1 MKRILKSKKGLSLL
15 EGLIALM
22 LLALVATGAF
32 TVLLSTSR
40 KTSEPDIREEM
51 ALAVEKAQ
59 QMLQIYVYP
68 DTDFSELETDIGSH
82 TVNFSQ
88 GLCGTETEGVALDVG
103 THGISCLLPP
113 VCDEANSSFVYMV
126 SEVAGAGQ
134 RPRHYDM
141 AKQKYADGTSSSTTP
156 NMGSNTERK
165 VEFTIVCNG
174 YTL

>member
-68 DTDFSELETDIGSH
+68 DTDFDDLKTDIGSH
-82 TVNFSQ
+82 TVNFAQ
-88 GLCGTETEGVALDVG
+88 GLCGTETEGAALTLGG
-103 THGISCLLPP
+103 THDISCLLPP
-113 VCDEANSSFVYMV
+113 VCDEANSSFVYKV
-126 SEVAGAGQ
+126 TEVGGAGQ
-134 RPRHYDM
+134 RPRSLDQ
-141 AKQKYADGTSSSTTP
+141 AKVKGWDGTPTSNP
-156 NMGSNTERK
+156 NTGSNTERK